1 MLADEITLL
10 LIFVVT
16 LCINVVLMYA
26 AMSVW
31 GDRNAPPNTTPS
43 KKDVDPDEDH
53 ASDQGC

>member
-10 LIFVVT
+10 LIFAST
-16 LCINVVLMYA
+16 FCIIVVLM
-26 AMSVW
+26 SVW
-31 GDRNAPPNTTPS
+31 ADRNAPPNTTPS